1 MEQPVTTRNAC
12 ARGQRGHGR
21 KVVGALAFALIAG
34 AAGGFASKAFAHGP
48 MGGPFGG
55 PGMMFGGGFGHGF
68 GDGQFDPA
76 RADARIERM
85 MKHLAVELDATPD
98 QTQRL
103 TAIAKQAARD
113 LAPLR
118 QQGADL
124 RKQAA
129 ALFSSTV
136 VDRAALERLRTDQIR
151 IADESSKR
159 MTQAFADSSEVL
171 TPEQR
176 KKLADRMQQAG
187 EKRGRMHR
195 G

>member
-1 MEQPVTTRNAC
+1 MEQPVTNSNAC
-12 ARGQRGHGR
+12 PRGQRRHGR
-21 KVVGALAFALIAG
+21 KVIGVLAIALIAG

-48 MGGPFGG
+48 MGGPFG
-55 PGMMFGGGFGHGF
+55 PGMFGGGFMHGPV
-68 GDGQFDPA
+68 DPV

-118 QQGADL
+118 EKSVDL
-124 RKQAA
+124 RKEAA
-129 ALFSSTV
+129 ALYGATV
-136 VDRAALERLRTDQIR
+136 VDRAALERLRAEQIR

-159 MTQAFADSSEVL
+159 MTQAFGDASEVL

-176 KKLADRMQQAG
+176 KKIADRMQQAG
-187 EKRGRMHR
+187 ERRGRMHR